1 MLLESSQIHC
11 TVHYYDLKHYPESYP
26 TCVVYFRVL
35 VSVKAGV
42 VSKVVVRNMEATTVL
57 ILAVIPDF
65 FLSCKCEY
73 KTYSL
78 NSELYTLRI

>member
-1 MLLESSQIHC
+1 MLLESSQIHS

-26 TCVVYFRVL
+26 TSVVNFRIL
-35 VSVKAGV
+35 VRVKAGV

-57 ILAVIPDF
+57 ILAVIPDS

-73 KTYSL
+73 KTI
-78 NSELYTLRI
+78 NIFTE